1 MSVEASR
8 TSFLIDSLL
17 NKKPKEE
24 LETEEED
31 EDEEEEEELS
41 SSEVTS
47 ENDMETESSASS
59 TETTVMP
66 KPDFT
71 ALQKI
76 FNNIDFSKIA
86 AMRKNGHH
94 PPMFMRPEC
103 FIPFELSKQIQFMQQ
118 TLQMNVLQN
127 MGHTLPL
134 PFVSPILKSDSEY
147 HQSQIQSFDNLD
159 AAPLPKRIH
168 NKKSPY
174 LDNSQKGNLKKYR
187 CDVCDKTFSR
197 SNTLITHKR
206 IHTGEKPF
214 KCEHCGRAFRQPGNL
229 TRHRLTHTTVK
240 PYVCGLCDKA
250 FNRASNL
257 HTHMRTHTNL

>member
-8 TSFLIDSLL
+8 TCFLIDSLL

-31 EDEEEEEELS
+31 EEEDEEEELS

-47 ENDMETESSASS
+47 ENDMETESASSSASS
-59 TETTVMP
+59 VGQP
-66 KPDFT
+66 KPDFS
-71 ALQKI
+71 AFHKI
-76 FNNIDFSKIA
+76 FSNLDFAKLA
-86 AMRKNGHH
+86 AVKRNGHH
-94 PPMFMRPEC
+94 QPMLFRPEC
-103 FIPFELSKQIQFMQQ
+103 FFPLELSKHLHLVQQ
-118 TLQMNVLQN
+118 TFQMNVLQN
-127 MGHTLPL
+127 LGHTLPL
-134 PFVSPILKSDSEY
+134 PFVPMLK
-147 HQSQIQSFDNLD
+147 NV
-159 AAPLPKRIH
+159 APAQKRLN
-168 NKKSPY
+168 NKRASY
-174 LDNSQKGNLKKYR
+174 VDHSQKGNLKKYR

-257 HTHMRTHTNL
+257 HTHMRTHTNV

>member
-8 TSFLIDSLL
+8 TCFLIDSLL
-17 NKKPKEE
+17 NNKPKDEPKDE
-24 LETEEED
+24 PETEEED
-31 EDEEEEEELS
+31 EEEGEEEEVS

-47 ENDMETESSASS
+47 ENDMETESVS
-59 TETTVMP
+59 TSTPTVIPP
-66 KPDFT
+66 KPDLS

-76 FNNIDFSKIA
+76 FSNIDFAKIA
-86 AMRKNGHH
+86 AIKKNGH
-94 PPMFMRPEC
+94 PPMLMRPDC
-103 FIPFELSKQIQFMQQ
+103 FIPFELTKQLQFVQQ
-118 TLQMNVLQN
+118 TFQMNLLQN
-127 MGHTLPL
+127 LGHSLPL
-134 PFVSPILKSDSEY
+134 PFVSPLLK
-147 HQSQIQSFDNLD
+147 NVT
-159 AAPLPKRIH
+159 PLPKRIH
-168 NKKSPY
+168 NKRSPY
-174 LDNSQKGNLKKYR
+174 VDNTQKGNLKKYR

-257 HTHMRTHTNL
+257 HTHMRTHTNV

>member
-17 NKKPKEE
+17 NKEPKEE

-31 EDEEEEEELS
+31 EEEEEEEELS

-59 TETTVMP
+59 SSSAVVP
-66 KPDFT
+66 PRPDFA

-76 FNNIDFSKIA
+76 FSNIDLAKFA
-86 AMRKNGHH
+86 ALKRNGHQ
-94 PPMFMRPEC
+94 PMIIRPEC
-103 FIPFELSKQIQFMQQ
+103 YLPFEFTKQLQFVQQ
-118 TLQMNVLQN
+118 TFQMNVLQN
-127 MGHTLPL
+127 LGHSLPL
-134 PFVSPILKSDSEY
+134 PFVNPMLK
-147 HQSQIQSFDNLD
+147 NL
-159 AAPLPKRIH
+159 APPPKRVH
-168 NKKSPY
+168 NKRSPY
-174 LDNSQKGNLKKYR
+174 VDHSLKGNLKKYR

-257 HTHMRTHTNL
+257 HTHMRTHTNNV